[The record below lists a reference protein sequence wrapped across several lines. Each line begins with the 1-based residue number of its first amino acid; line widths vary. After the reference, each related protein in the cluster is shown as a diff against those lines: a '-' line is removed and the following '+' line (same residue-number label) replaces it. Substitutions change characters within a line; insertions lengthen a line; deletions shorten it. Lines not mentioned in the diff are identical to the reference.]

1 MANIIAQLESS
12 YQLFLNIF
20 PHPLQPI
27 ISVLVGIL
35 LVYIVVQAIR
45 KDFIYLIL
53 LVVLLPASIPI
64 LHNIGQGVVEL
75 MKFLFHIK

>member
-20 PHPLQPI
+20 PHALQPLV
-27 ISVLVGIL
+27 SVLVGIL
-35 LVYIVVQAIR
+35 LVYIVIQAIR
-45 KDFIYLIL
+45 KDFIYIIL

-64 LHNIGQGVVEL
+64 LHNIGQGVLEL
-75 MKFLFHIK
+75 VKYLFHMG